1 VQSRKVEILVG
12 CFLLASIFSLAVLA
26 IRVSGF
32 SLKSASDSYPLY
44 CYFEEVGG
52 LSERSKV
59 AISGVAV
66 GQVTSVA
73 YSEETLNARVTIEID
88 SYIDS
93 IPIDSTAS
101 ILTEGLL
108 GSKYVSISLG
118 AEDEVLMSGD
128 EIFDTQS
135 AVILEDL
142 IGKFLLDQF

>member
-1 VQSRKVEILVG
+1 MQSRKVEILVG

-32 SLKSASDSYPLY
+32 SLNSTSDSYPLY

-52 LSERSKV
+52 LAERSKV

-73 YSEETLNARVTIEID
+73 YNQETLNARVTIEID